1 MSLPTLTTSGQS
13 LHALLLALDYR
24 LGSKKPQKKQKTIPV
39 SVSRAQ
45 RGGAPPSDP
54 PLKFRRP
61 VCVSISREH
70 KGELLQHMETEME
83 GGNEKVLSED
93 GATSRAEK
101 WDQCASGENCSTSRR
116 HLRLPCLNARLYII
130 KKHVSIANPVWP
142 LLIIFFTTTRNGVT

>member
-1 MSLPTLTTSGQS
+1 MQPIIFTAHVTPTLTTSGQS

-24 LGSKKPQKKQKTIPV
+24 LGSKNPPKKPNIPV
-39 SVSRAQ
+39 SVSSAQ

-70 KGELLQHMETEME
+70 KRELLQHMETEME
-83 GGNEKVLSED
+83 GGNEKVLSEN

-101 WDQCASGENCSTSRR
+101 
-116 HLRLPCLNARLYII
+116 
-130 KKHVSIANPVWP
+130 
-142 LLIIFFTTTRNGVT
+142 

>member
-24 LGSKKPQKKQKTIPV
+24 LGSKKTQKKQKTIPV

-101 WDQCASGENCSTSRR
+101 
-116 HLRLPCLNARLYII
+116 
-130 KKHVSIANPVWP
+130 
-142 LLIIFFTTTRNGVT
+142 

>member
-24 LGSKKPQKKQKTIPV
+24 LGSKKTKKKQKTIPV
-39 SVSRAQ
+39 SESRAQ

-101 WDQCASGENCSTSRR
+101 
-116 HLRLPCLNARLYII
+116 
-130 KKHVSIANPVWP
+130 
-142 LLIIFFTTTRNGVT
+142 

>member
-1 MSLPTLTTSGQS
+1 MQPIIFTAHVTPNTDNVRTISSCSAAG
-13 LHALLLALDYR
+13 
-24 LGSKKPQKKQKTIPV
+24 LGLQTWLQKKQKKNQKTIPV

-101 WDQCASGENCSTSRR
+101 
-116 HLRLPCLNARLYII
+116 
-130 KKHVSIANPVWP
+130 
-142 LLIIFFTTTRNGVT
+142 

>member
-24 LGSKKPQKKQKTIPV
+24 LGSKKKQKKNIPV

-70 KGELLQHMETEME
+70 KGELLQHMETEMDGE
-83 GGNEKVLSED
+83 NEKVLSED

-101 WDQCASGENCSTSRR
+101 RDQCASGENCSTSRR

>member
-24 LGSKKPQKKQKTIPV
+24 LGSKNPPKKQKTIPV

-101 WDQCASGENCSTSRR
+101 
-116 HLRLPCLNARLYII
+116 
-130 KKHVSIANPVWP
+130 
-142 LLIIFFTTTRNGVT
+142 

>member
-24 LGSKKPQKKQKTIPV
+24 LGSKKNKKNQKTIPV

-101 WDQCASGENCSTSRR
+101 
-116 HLRLPCLNARLYII
+116 
-130 KKHVSIANPVWP
+130 
-142 LLIIFFTTTRNGVT
+142 

>member
-24 LGSKKPQKKQKTIPV
+24 LGSKKNQKNQKTIPV

-101 WDQCASGENCSTSRR
+101 
-116 HLRLPCLNARLYII
+116 
-130 KKHVSIANPVWP
+130 
-142 LLIIFFTTTRNGVT
+142 

>member
-24 LGSKKPQKKQKTIPV
+24 LGSKKTQKKKKTIPV

-101 WDQCASGENCSTSRR
+101 
-116 HLRLPCLNARLYII
+116 
-130 KKHVSIANPVWP
+130 
-142 LLIIFFTTTRNGVT
+142 

>member
-13 LHALLLALDYR
+13 LHALLQALDYR
-24 LGSKKPQKKQKTIPV
+24 LGYQKKNKKNIPV

-61 VCVSISREH
+61 LCASINREQ

-83 GGNEKVLSED
+83 GGNEKRRRYFQKMGQPQELKNESNVEVGKTAVPL
-93 GATSRAEK
+93 GAT
-101 WDQCASGENCSTSRR
+101 
-116 HLRLPCLNARLYII
+116 
-130 KKHVSIANPVWP
+130 
-142 LLIIFFTTTRNGVT
+142 

>member
-24 LGSKKPQKKQKTIPV
+24 LGSKKNQKKQTKTHTCVCEQSAERWSSTLGSSPQI
-39 SVSRAQ
+39 Q
-45 RGGAPPSDP
+45 ETC
-54 PLKFRRP
+54 

-101 WDQCASGENCSTSRR
+101 
-116 HLRLPCLNARLYII
+116 
-130 KKHVSIANPVWP
+130 
-142 LLIIFFTTTRNGVT
+142 

>member
-24 LGSKKPQKKQKTIPV
+24 LGSKKTKKNQKTIPV

-101 WDQCASGENCSTSRR
+101 
-116 HLRLPCLNARLYII
+116 
-130 KKHVSIANPVWP
+130 
-142 LLIIFFTTTRNGVT
+142 

>member
-24 LGSKKPQKKQKTIPV
+24 LGSKKKQKKQKTIPV

-101 WDQCASGENCSTSRR
+101 
-116 HLRLPCLNARLYII
+116 
-130 KKHVSIANPVWP
+130 
-142 LLIIFFTTTRNGVT
+142 

>member
-61 VCVSISREH
+61 VCVSFSREH

-101 WDQCASGENCSTSRR
+101 
-116 HLRLPCLNARLYII
+116 
-130 KKHVSIANPVWP
+130 
-142 LLIIFFTTTRNGVT
+142 

>member
-24 LGSKKPQKKQKTIPV
+24 LGSKKPPKKQKTIPV

-101 WDQCASGENCSTSRR
+101 
-116 HLRLPCLNARLYII
+116 
-130 KKHVSIANPVWP
+130 
-142 LLIIFFTTTRNGVT
+142 

>member
-101 WDQCASGENCSTSRR
+101 
-116 HLRLPCLNARLYII
+116 
-130 KKHVSIANPVWP
+130 
-142 LLIIFFTTTRNGVT
+142 

>member
-24 LGSKKPQKKQKTIPV
+24 LGSKKTPKKQKTIPV

-101 WDQCASGENCSTSRR
+101 
-116 HLRLPCLNARLYII
+116 
-130 KKHVSIANPVWP
+130 
-142 LLIIFFTTTRNGVT
+142 

>member
-24 LGSKKPQKKQKTIPV
+24 LGSKKNQKKPKTIPV

-101 WDQCASGENCSTSRR
+101 
-116 HLRLPCLNARLYII
+116 
-130 KKHVSIANPVWP
+130 
-142 LLIIFFTTTRNGVT
+142 

>member
-24 LGSKKPQKKQKTIPV
+24 LGSKKTKKKQKTIPV

-70 KGELLQHMETEME
+70 KGELLQHMETKME

-101 WDQCASGENCSTSRR
+101 
-116 HLRLPCLNARLYII
+116 
-130 KKHVSIANPVWP
+130 
-142 LLIIFFTTTRNGVT
+142 

>member
-24 LGSKKPQKKQKTIPV
+24 LGSKKNKTKKQKTIPV

-101 WDQCASGENCSTSRR
+101 
-116 HLRLPCLNARLYII
+116 
-130 KKHVSIANPVWP
+130 
-142 LLIIFFTTTRNGVT
+142 